1 MVYRESYNLEF
12 KVELA
17 KTFLKTVSAFSN
29 YNDGRIIFG
38 VDDNGD
44 IIGLDDVEV
53 KCQQIEHLI
62 NDTIKPR
69 PKFSI
74 EIDGKEGK
82 RVVILKV
89 FKGEETPYYYKG
101 RAFKRADTST
111 VEVDREELNKLVREG
126 SNVDFENTKSFK
138 QDLEFK
144 VLETK
149 LKNITGVEELTQ
161 DILKTLGLFDRD
173 GKYNIAGELF
183 ADINGNEL
191 FGVDIVRFGKSNNQI
206 LDRETLNNISIL
218 SQYDK
223 AIEIFERYYQY
234 EEIEGYSRVKRELIS
249 REAFREALANAI
261 VHRIWDLNAHIQI
274 SMYENRVEINSPGG
288 LPKGISIEDYLDG
301 QLSVLRNPIIANLF
315 YRLRI
320 IEKFGTGI
328 RRINS
333 AYTESITK
341 PSFHIGPNS
350 VKVVL
355 PLLEVG
361 NGDLSD
367 DEIRIYNLFKD
378 KLKLTRGELDTLT
391 PFNKSKNLRLL
402 NRLIERG
409 IIVKEGSGPS
419 TKYVL
424 K

>member
-1 MVYRESYNLEF
+1 MVRDER
-12 KVELA
+12 A
-17 KTFLKTVSAFSN
+17 K
-29 YNDGRIIFG
+29 
-38 VDDNGD
+38 
-44 IIGLDDVEV
+44 
-53 KCQQIEHLI
+53 
-62 NDTIKPR
+62 
-69 PKFSI
+69 
-74 EIDGKEGK
+74 
-82 RVVILKV
+82 
-89 FKGEETPYYYKG
+89 
-101 RAFKRADTST
+101 
-111 VEVDREELNKLVREG
+111 
-126 SNVDFENTKSFK
+126 
-138 QDLEFK
+138 FK
-144 VLETK
+144 VLASWLEK
-149 LKNITGVEELTQ
+149 IAGVEELSS
-161 DILKTLGLFDRD
+161 DILKVLGLFDKE
-173 GKYNIAGELF
+173 GNINKVGQLF
-183 ADINGNEL
+183 ADVNGNEL

-249 REAFREALANAI
+249 REAFREALANSI
-261 VHRIWDLNAHIQI
+261 VLRIWVLYAHFQI

-301 QLSVLRNPIIANLF
+301 QLSVLRNTIIANLF

-391 PFNKSKNLRLL
+391 PFN
-402 NRLIERG
+402 
-409 IIVKEGSGPS
+409 
-419 TKYVL
+419 
-424 K
+424 